1 MTIPL
6 NISIIFSVI
15 LYITEGK
22 RKQNN
27 MISRLIVLVI
37 LIGINAFFASTEI
50 AFISLND
57 AKVEKQAKEGNKKAK
72 QIRKMLKEPS
82 RFLATIQIGIT
93 LAGFLSSAFAADA
106 FASELA
112 PVLEKLLPLGIHAW
126 TNISIVIITLILSY
140 FSLVLGELVPKRV
153 AMKNPEKVAFGSIGV
168 VKFIYTITAPF
179 VKLLTWSTNVIS
191 KIFGVTGANE
201 EVVTEEEIRMM
212 VDVGEEKGS
221 IEEEEKELINNVFEF
236 NDKVTSEVMIH
247 RKDIYAIDVKSDIK
261 DILSDLKEYKYSRIP
276 VYEET
281 IDNIVGM
288 LFIKDL
294 LAYVDLKK
302 EAKIKKLMREVY
314 FVPENKPINE
324 LFKELQKSKHQIA
337 IVLDEYGGTAG
348 LITMEDIIEELVGN
362 IFDEYDDEELDYE
375 KIDDNTFRISGSV
388 SIYELRRILE
398 IEDIPEGDYDTL
410 SGYLIELLGRI
421 PEDDEMPIIETPKV
435 TYKIEEYED
444 RRILWVK
451 ACKTNVVEPEDE
463 EENEKKEESEE
474 E

>member
-1 MTIPL
+1 
-6 NISIIFSVI
+6 
-15 LYITEGK
+15 
-22 RKQNN
+22 

-37 LIGINAFFASTEI
+37 LIGLNAFFASTEI

-57 AKVEKQAKEGNKKAK
+57 AKVERQAKDGNKKAK

-112 PVLEKLLPLGIHAW
+112 PILEDLLPLGINVW
-126 TNISIVIITLILSY
+126 TNISIILITLVLSY

-153 AMKNPEKVAFGSIGV
+153 AMKDPEKVAFGSIRF

-179 VKLLTWSTNVIS
+179 VKFLTWSTNVVS
-191 KIFGVTGANE
+191 KLFGVTGANE

-247 RKDIYAIDVKSDIK
+247 RKDIYAIDVKSEIG
-261 DILSDLKEYKYSRIP
+261 DILPDLKEYKYSRIP
-276 VYEET
+276 VYEDT

-294 LAYVDLKK
+294 LAYVDL
-302 EAKIKKLMREVY
+302 EREVNINDLMREVY

-362 IFDEYDDEELDYE
+362 IFDEYDEEELEYE
-375 KIDDNTFRISGSV
+375 KIDENTYRISGSV
-388 SIYELRRILE
+388 SIYELRKILD

-421 PEDDEMPIIETPKV
+421 PEDDETPEIETPKV

-451 ACKTNVVEPEDE
+451 ACKNNVVEHDEEDE
-463 EENEKKEESEE
+463 ENYSEEQGEKEE
-474 E
+474 